1 MVIVRVLK
9 PLQITLSLIFLT
21 LFRFKSNF
29 LHLNFFCML
38 ETPVTE
44 KTSIKQPAWYVLL
57 RIILGIILFWKGI
70 VFIRDTELLRT
81 LIDRSGIGFFA
92 QYHDAISFIVAYLSL
107 LCGLFIF
114 CGLFTRTSCIVQ
126 IPILLIAILFINTS
140 RLDDTFE
147 IILSVAT
154 LILLLFFAIKGS
166 GTLSADEFFR
176 TYYKAGTEEGNTKR
190 FFEKI

>member
-1 MVIVRVLK
+1 
-9 PLQITLSLIFLT
+9 
-21 LFRFKSNF
+21 
-29 LHLNFFCML
+29 ML

-44 KTSIKQPAWYVLL
+44 KTSIKHPAWYVLL
-57 RIILGIILFWKGI
+57 RILLGIILFWKGI

-81 LIDRSGIGFFA
+81 LIDRSGIGFFT

-147 IILSVAT
+147 IVLSVVT
-154 LILLLFFAIKGS
+154 LVLLIFFAIKGS